1 MKNLK
6 KLIAVAMALVMCL
19 SITVIGASAATLTN
33 EHLTDNGKVWYIAG
47 NPLDNKGTEDP
58 DDDVVEGTYTV
69 TIPEYIKSAPM
80 DGTPETQ
87 EVVATEVLLL
97 PEEVLSIS
105 CKYSGEL
112 TLREDNDVK
121 LGYKMQNEGVDFA
134 TGDVVL
140 TAEAGDPTATYDT
153 SIGSI
158 LTAAPLF
165 AGVYTDT
172 VTFTSSVA

>member
-1 MKNLK
+1 MKKSMK
-6 KLIAVAMALVMCL
+6 KLLAIVLVMTML
-19 SITVIGASAATLTN
+19 LAFNATAFAATLNN
-33 EHLTDNGKVWYIAG
+33 ENLSGDGKVWYIAG

-69 TIPEYIKSAPM
+69 IIPEYIETAPM
-80 DGTPETQ
+80 GSTPVTQ
-87 EVVATEVLLL
+87 TVSATDVLLL
-97 PEEVLSIS
+97 PNTTLNVACE
-105 CKYSGEL
+105 YSGEL

-121 LGYKMQNEGVDFA
+121 LAYKMQNEGVDFA

-158 LTAAPLF
+158 LTAAPFF

-172 VTFTSSVA
+172 ATFTCSVA

>member
-1 MKNLK
+1 
-6 KLIAVAMALVMCL
+6 MALVMCL
-19 SITVIGASAATLTN
+19 SITVIGASVATLTN

-47 NPLDNKGTEDP
+47 NPLDDKGTEDP
-58 DDDVVEGTYTV
+58 DDDVVEGTHTV

-80 DGTPETQ
+80 DGTPKTQ

-105 CKYSGEL
+105 CEYSGEL

-121 LGYKMQNEGVDFA
+121 LGYKMKNNNDSFVS
-134 TGDVVL
+134 GDVIL
-140 TAEAGDPTATYDT
+140 SCSSGDSTIIYDT

-158 LTAAPLF
+158 LTASPNY

-172 VTFTSSVA
+172 VTFTSSVSE

>member
-1 MKNLK
+1 MN
-6 KLIAVAMALVMCL
+6 
-19 SITVIGASAATLTN
+19 ITC
-33 EHLTDNGKVWYIAG
+33 E
-47 NPLDNKGTEDP
+47 
-58 DDDVVEGTYTV
+58 
-69 TIPEYIKSAPM
+69 
-80 DGTPETQ
+80 
-87 EVVATEVLLL
+87 
-97 PEEVLSIS
+97 
-105 CKYSGEL
+105 YSGEL

-158 LTAAPLF
+158 LTASPNY

-172 VTFTSSVA
+172 VTFTSSVSE

>member
-6 KLIAVAMALVMCL
+6 KIMAVAMALVMCL
-19 SITVIGASAATLTN
+19 SISVIGASAATLTN
-33 EHLTDNGKVWYIAG
+33 ENLTDDGMVWYEAG
-47 NPLDNKGTEDP
+47 NLLDDKGTDDP
-58 DDDVVEGTYTV
+58 TDDVIEGTYKV
-69 TIPEYIKSAPM
+69 AIPEYIEAAPM

-97 PEEVLSIS
+97 PEEVLSVS
-105 CKYSGEL
+105 CAYSGEL

-121 LGYKMQNEGVDFA
+121 LGYKMQNEGVDFV

-140 TAEAGDPTATYDT
+140 TADAGDPTATYDT

-158 LTAAPLF
+158 LTANPNY

-172 VTFTSSVA
+172 VTFTASVA